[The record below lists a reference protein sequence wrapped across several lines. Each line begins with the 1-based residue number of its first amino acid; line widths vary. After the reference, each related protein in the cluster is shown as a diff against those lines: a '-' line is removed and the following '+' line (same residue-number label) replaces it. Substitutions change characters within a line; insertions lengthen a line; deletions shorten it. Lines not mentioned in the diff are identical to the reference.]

1 MSANNIFVKGGAE
14 AQVKYYTKE
23 CAFFSSSFSITDLS
37 LYISKLRNE
46 ESYAQQVE
54 TLLKSENKDSVYV
67 QLAKDASIF
76 LTENDKEVEGA
87 FNLMI
92 VTVLGAPANV
102 LNAAVQAFV
111 DTLTKTESNKTGLKQ
126 KILLNLYNAL
136 PGNSPLRYNAF
147 VGLVE
152 ATTQAD
158 ELESLYGQ
166 LEYVDAWTKQWG
178 IDQQTQ
184 RNLYEY
190 LSKVLLSAG
199 EEKLALDFSLKRLST
214 FEEND
219 AEMIPLAKDIVLRAV
234 SMDNF
239 FAFEDLLQYS
249 SVQKLKGTEE
259 YELLDIFLNGTLA
272 TYQAFAQS
280 HAGLIKN
287 SEKNIHKMRLLSL
300 ASLGSENLSRELT
313 YADIAKNLQI
323 PQEEVEMWVIDVI
336 RAGLVEAKLDQ
347 LNKTVIV
354 HRSIYRVFGQE
365 QWKKLSTSLSAWKE
379 NLNEILA
386 VVGNA
391 KLIAG
396 GALQG
401 GASAA
406 VVVEGDAKA
415 SN

>member
-1 MSANNIFVKGGAE
+1 MSANNIFVQGGAE
-14 AQVKYYTKE
+14 AQ
-23 CAFFSSSFSITDLS
+23 ITDLA

-46 ESYAQQVE
+46 QGDNEAPYVKGVE
-54 TLLKSENKDSVYV
+54 ALVKSDKEAVYV

-76 LTENDKEVEGA
+76 LTENDREVEGA

-92 VTVLGAPANV
+92 VTLLGAPQTV
-102 LNAAVQAFV
+102 LTAAVQAFV
-111 DTLTKTESNKTGLKQ
+111 DTLTKTESNKTSLKQ

-184 RNLYEY
+184 RDLYDF
-190 LSKVLLSAG
+190 LSKTLLNAG
-199 EEKLALDFSLKRLST
+199 EEKLALDFSLKKLAT
-214 FEEND
+214 FDGQDEQVKS
-219 AEMIPLAKDIVLRAV
+219 LAKEVVLRAIN
-234 SMDNF
+234 MDNF
-239 FAFEDLLQYS
+239 FAFEDLLQYAA
-249 SVQKLKGTEE
+249 VQQLKGTEE
-259 YELLDIFLNGTLA
+259 YQLLDIFLNGTLS
-272 TYQAFAQS
+272 TYQTFATTHGS
-280 HAGLIKN
+280 LVD

-313 YADIAKNLQI
+313 YGDIAKSLQI
-323 PQEEVEMWVIDVI
+323 EEEEVEMWVIDVI

-401 GASAA
+401 GATSSAAA
-406 VVVEGDAKA
+406 VVVEGEAK
-415 SN
+415 

>member
-1 MSANNIFVKGGAE
+1 MG
-14 AQVKYYTKE
+14 
-23 CAFFSSSFSITDLS
+23 FFN
-37 LYISKLRNE
+37 R
-46 ESYAQQVE
+46 
-54 TLLKSENKDSVYV
+54 
-67 QLAKDASIF
+67 
-76 LTENDKEVEGA
+76 
-87 FNLMI
+87 
-92 VTVLGAPANV
+92 
-102 LNAAVQAFV
+102 
-111 DTLTKTESNKTGLKQ
+111 
-126 KILLNLYNAL
+126 
-136 PGNSPLRYNAF
+136 R
-147 VGLVE
+147 
-152 ATTQAD
+152 
-158 ELESLYGQ
+158 
-166 LEYVDAWTKQWG
+166 
-178 IDQQTQ
+178 
-184 RNLYEY
+184 
-190 LSKVLLSAG
+190 
-199 EEKLALDFSLKRLST
+199 KLALDFSLKRLST
-214 FEEND
+214 FEETD
-219 AEMIPLAKDIVLRAV
+219 AELIPLAKDIVLRAV
-234 SMDNF
+234 SMENF
-239 FAFEDLLQYS
+239 YAFEDLLQYS
-249 SVQKLKGTEE
+249 SIQKLKGTEE

-272 TYQAFAQS
+272 TYQAFAQT

-401 GASAA
+401 GASSAA

>member
-1 MSANNIFVKGGAE
+1 MV
-14 AQVKYYTKE
+14 
-23 CAFFSSSFSITDLS
+23 L
-37 LYISKLRNE
+37 
-46 ESYAQQVE
+46 
-54 TLLKSENKDSVYV
+54 
-67 QLAKDASIF
+67 
-76 LTENDKEVEGA
+76 
-87 FNLMI
+87 FN
-92 VTVLGAPANV
+92 
-102 LNAAVQAFV
+102 
-111 DTLTKTESNKTGLKQ
+111 
-126 KILLNLYNAL
+126 
-136 PGNSPLRYNAF
+136 R
-147 VGLVE
+147 
-152 ATTQAD
+152 
-158 ELESLYGQ
+158 
-166 LEYVDAWTKQWG
+166 
-178 IDQQTQ
+178 
-184 RNLYEY
+184 R
-190 LSKVLLSAG
+190 
-199 EEKLALDFSLKRLST
+199 KLALDFSLKRLST

>member
-14 AQVKYYTKE
+14 AQ
-23 CAFFSSSFSITDLS
+23 ITDLS

-46 ESYAQQVE
+46 ESYAQQVA

-92 VTVLGAPANV
+92 VTVLRAPANV

-136 PGNSPLRYNAF
+136 PCNSPLRYNAF

-199 EEKLALDFSLKRLST
+199 EEKLALDFSLKRLAT
-214 FEEND
+214 FEETD
-219 AEMIPLAKDIVLRAV
+219 AELIPLAKDIVLRAV

-272 TYQAFAQS
+272 TYQAFAQT
-280 HAGLIKN
+280 HAGLIKD

-401 GASAA
+401 GASSTA

>member
-1 MSANNIFVKGGAE
+1 M
-14 AQVKYYTKE
+14 
-23 CAFFSSSFSITDLS
+23 DLAI
-37 LYISKLRNE
+37 YIAKLRGEEGSNE
-46 ESYAQQVE
+46 APYVKQTEALIKSDKKDTVFVE
-54 TLLKSENKDSVYV
+54 
-67 QLAKDASIF
+67 LAKDASIL
-76 LTENDKEVEGA
+76 LTENDKDVEGA
-87 FNLMI
+87 FNLFI
-92 VTVLGAPANV
+92 VTILGAPESV
-102 LNAAVQAFV
+102 LSSAVQAFV
-111 DTLTKTESNKTGLKQ
+111 ETLTKTESNKTSLKQ

-166 LEYVDAWTKQWG
+166 LENIDAWTKQWG
-178 IDQQTQ
+178 IDVQTQ
-184 RNLYEY
+184 RNLYDF
-190 LSKVLLSAG
+190 LSKVLLNAG
-199 EEKLALDFSLKRLST
+199 EEKLALDFSLKKLAT
-214 FEEND
+214 YGEND
-219 AEMIPLAKDIVLRAV
+219 AESAAIAKDIVLRAITIE
-234 SMDNF
+234 NF

-249 SVQKLKGTEE
+249 TVQKLKGTDE
-259 YELLDIFLNGTLA
+259 YELLDVFLNGTLT
-272 TYQAFAQS
+272 TYQSFAQS
-280 HAGLIKN
+280 HASLISN
-287 SEKNIHKMRLLSL
+287 PESNIRKMRLLSL

-313 YADIAKNLQI
+313 YSDIANNLQI
-323 PQEEVEMWVIDVI
+323 EQDEVEMWVIDVI

-401 GASAA
+401 GASTA
-406 VVVEGDAKA
+406 VVVESESK
-415 SN
+415 

>member
-1 MSANNIFVKGGAE
+1 MSANNIFVKDGAE
-14 AQVKYYTKE
+14 AQ
-23 CAFFSSSFSITDLS
+23 IMDLA
-37 LYISKLRNE
+37 LYISKLRGE
-46 ESYAQQVE
+46 EGSDKAPYVQQIE
-54 TLLKSENKDSVYV
+54 SDLKKDSVYV

-92 VTVLGAPANV
+92 VTILGAPSTV
-102 LNAAVQAFV
+102 LSEAVQAFV

-152 ATTQAD
+152 VTTQAD

-184 RNLYEY
+184 RSLYEY
-190 LSKVLLSAG
+190 LSKVLSSAG
-199 EEKLALDFSLKRLST
+199 EEKLALDFLLKKLAT

-219 AEMIPLAKDIVLRAV
+219 NQVVALAKEVVLRAIG
-234 SMDNF
+234 MDNF

-249 SVQKLKGTEE
+249 SIQKLKGTEE
-259 YELLDIFLNGTLA
+259 YELLDIFLNGTLS
-272 TYQAFAQS
+272 TYQEFAKS
-280 HAGLIKN
+280 HAGLIQDA
-287 SEKNIHKMRLLSL
+287 EKNIHKMRLLSL
-300 ASLGSENLSRELT
+300 ASLGSENLARELT

-323 PQEEVEMWVIDVI
+323 QEEEVEMWVIDVI

-386 VVGNA
+386 VIGNA
-391 KLIAG
+391 KLITG
-396 GALQG
+396 GAMQG
-401 GASAA
+401 GAAT
-406 VVVEGDAKA
+406 VTEGGDAKA